1 MLPNK
6 CEYFIKISLFNL
18 LSESVYG
25 TQLHHIHAVKS
36 TINSRLGHSD
46 FGSRGQ
52 MFLVSFLTISKT
64 TSYLKISVIN
74 YNRKYYACTTYPP
87 YKPIRCK
94 GMSLVEF

>member
-64 TSYLKISVIN
+64 TSYLKISFIIENIMHVQLIHPIN
-74 YNRKYYACTTYPP
+74 PFAAKVCR
-87 YKPIRCK
+87 
-94 GMSLVEF
+94 